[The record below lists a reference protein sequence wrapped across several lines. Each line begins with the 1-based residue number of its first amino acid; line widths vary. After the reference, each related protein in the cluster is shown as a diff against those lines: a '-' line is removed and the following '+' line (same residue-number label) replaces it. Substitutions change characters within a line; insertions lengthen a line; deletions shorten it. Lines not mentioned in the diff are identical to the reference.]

1 VLHLVLAAAL
11 ALGGGHPA
19 AAQPFSVHGISGT
32 LPPGW
37 RVLHRRFTPCIDP
50 QEVLAVSSFRVSRP
64 ARMDPHGAFLLLE
77 ERRGS
82 TDGLPPRPARFS
94 LEGAP
99 QGLTCCEPFAGAP
112 GWAVD
117 FQAAGRGFYGYAYV
131 GAKAGPRLRSELL
144 GILDGLRFAGD
155 PPRRSRSLGLPWAGR
170 LVDGVRLPAADR
182 HFFTWDPVLRRK
194 PDRGWRR
201 YGNARVVRTVLRIVD
216 AYAAA
221 HPHAPRVGIGDL
233 SRPHGGD
240 FGARFGG
247 LGHVSHQ
254 NGLDVDVYYP
264 RRDGHEASPTRPE
277 QIDRP
282 LAQDLVDRF
291 VRAGAVRVF
300 VGPAT
305 GLTGS
310 RGVVAVLA
318 HHDNHLHARFAV
330 PSVRRTVFLGRS
342 VRGFPISAL
351 ERGDPGSSRKVLVVG
366 CIHGNE
372 CAGIAVVR
380 LLAQARV
387 HGDVD
392 LWLLPNLNP
401 DGYAADTRQNAHGVD
416 LNRNFPAM
424 WRRIGRP
431 GSLQWSGPRPFSEPE
446 SRIARRLILRLRPAL
461 TLWFHQPQALVRA
474 WGPSIPAARRYARL
488 AGVPFRALAWP
499 NGTVSNWQ
507 NHLDPHAASFVVEL
521 PGGPLTPS
529 AARPYA
535 DALLRLAQ

>member
-1 VLHLVLAAAL
+1 VLHLVVAAAL
-11 ALGGGHPA
+11 ALGGHPA
-19 AAQPFSVHGISGT
+19 AAKPFSAHGISGT

-37 RVLHRRFTPCIDP
+37 RVVHRRFTPCIDP
-50 QEVLAVSSFRVSRP
+50 QEVLAVSSFAVPKR
-64 ARMDPHGAFLLLE
+64 ARMDPRGAFLLLE

-94 LEGAP
+94 LAGRPEA
-99 QGLTCCEPFAGAP
+99 LSCCEPFAGAP
-112 GWAVD
+112 GWSVD

-131 GAKAGPRLRSELL
+131 GTKADTRRRAELL
-144 GILDGLRFAGD
+144 DVLDGLRFAD
-155 PPRRSRSLGLPWAGR
+155 HRPRDSRSLGLPWAGR
-170 LVDGVRLPAADR
+170 LVGGVRLAAAGR

-194 PDRGWRR
+194 PDRSWRR
-201 YGNARVVRTVLRIVD
+201 YGNARVVRIVRRIVA

-221 HPHAPRVGIGDL
+221 HPRAARVGIGDL

-264 RRDGHEASPTRPE
+264 RRDGREEAPTRPA
-277 QIDRP
+277 QIDHA

-291 VRAGAVRVF
+291 VRAGAGRIF
-300 VGPAT
+300 VGPST
-305 GLTGS
+305 GLTGP
-310 RGVVAVLA
+310 RGIVEVLA

-366 CIHGNE
+366 CIHGTE

-387 HGDVD
+387 RGDVD
-392 LWLLPNLNP
+392 LWLVPNLNP
-401 DGYAADTRQNAHGVD
+401 DGFAAGTRQNAHGVD

-424 WRRIGRP
+424 WTRIGRP
-431 GSLQWSGPRPFSEPE
+431 GSLQWSGPRPLSEPE

-461 TLWFHQPQALVRA
+461 SLWFHQPQAVVRA

-521 PGGPLTPS
+521 PGGPLTPT
-529 AARPYA
+529 AAKPYA